1 MLSKT
6 RGIVL
11 HSIAYNDKYS
21 IVHLYTESFGRASY
35 LVSRSRGRKSTVSHA
50 LFSPFSVLDMEVDH
64 KNNRDIH
71 RIKEVRS
78 HFPTSN
84 LSCDP
89 IKNIVT
95 LFLSEVVF
103 RIVRETEPDEALFNF
118 LLYAVQELESTQK
131 SVANFHLVFLLH
143 LLHHQGVFPS
153 IESYNEEAY
162 FDLLNG
168 EFIDSIPMHK
178 HYLNQHESTVF
189 AQLLRINF
197 ENMHAFDFARTER
210 VSIIQNMLAYYRL
223 HLPPFA
229 EIKSIAIMQSLFD

>member
-1 MLSKT
+1 MLNKT

-71 RIKEVRS
+71 RIKEIKS
-78 HFPTSN
+78 HCSTNN

-95 LFLSEVVF
+95 LFLAEVVF
-103 RIVRETEPDEALFNF
+103 RVVRETEPDKELFNF
-118 LLYAVQELESTQK
+118 LLHTIQELDRTQK
-131 SVANFHLVFLLH
+131 NVANFHLVFLLH
-143 LLHHQGVFPS
+143 LLHYQGISPNIDSF
-153 IESYNEEAY
+153 NEEAY

-168 EFIDSIPMHK
+168 EFTDTIPMHK
-178 HYLNQHESTVF
+178 HYLSRQESNIF

-197 ENMHAFDFARTER
+197 ENMHAYEFARTER
-210 VSIIQNMLAYYRL
+210 VSIIQTILNYYRL
-223 HLPPFA
+223 HLPPFS

>member
-6 RGIVL
+6 SSDVCSSDL
-11 HSIAYNDKYS
+11 YNDKYS

-84 LSCDP
+84 LSCNP

-103 RIVRETEPDEALFNF
+103 RIVRETEPDEALFKF
-118 LLYAVQELESTQK
+118 LLYAIQELESTQR
-131 SVANFHLVFLLH
+131 SVANFHLVFLLY

-153 IESYNEEAY
+153 IESYHEKAY

-178 HYLNQHESTVF
+178 HYLNQHESMVF